1 MKKLIYILFCTSTL
15 VLTSCLGDLD
25 QLPNTETTSADVYN
39 KAENYKAVLAKIY
52 SSFVIKGQ
60 EKGGGNED
68 LKSNHG
74 QDYMRCYFNL
84 QECGTDEIAYT
95 WLEGDKVS
103 GLTYLSWD
111 ANDTWVSDMY
121 YRIYYTIALSNEF
134 LRNAEDSKI
143 SKFSESEQKEI
154 RVFRA
159 EARFLR
165 ALAYSHALDFFR
177 NIPFVTESDPVGAF
191 LPPRYKAAEVFN
203 YIEKELKEIDAD
215 LLSRSACEY
224 GRAPKGAAYALLA
237 RLYLNAE
244 IYIGESRYNQCVAS
258 CLNVIGEGYSLESD
272 YKKLFNA
279 DNDKRTN
286 EIIFSFPVD
295 ATHTV
300 SWGSTTYIICGAV
313 SNTSDFQKPTDYG
326 VTSGWGIYRMRGE
339 LTSKF
344 DQNDSRGIF
353 FKEGQQQY
361 IDVIDNQSYGYL
373 SEKWTNLTDAQ
384 EAASNT
390 VTGGVN
396 TDFPVFRLADVYLML
411 AESVARGGTGSSS
424 TTTLAYLND
433 LRKRAFGD
441 SYDTHG
447 RLELTDLTK
456 DFILEERARE
466 LYLECSRRTDLIR
479 YNKFTTS
486 SYLWQ
491 WKGGVKDGKSV
502 DDKYNIYPIPTSD
515 LTANPNLKNENY

>member
-1 MKKLIYILFCTSTL
+1 
-15 VLTSCLGDLD
+15 
-25 QLPNTETTSADVYN
+25 
-39 KAENYKAVLAKIY
+39 
-52 SSFVIKGQ
+52 
-60 EKGGGNED
+60 
-68 LKSNHG
+68 
-74 QDYMRCYFNL
+74 
-84 QECGTDEIAYT
+84 
-95 WLEGDKVS
+95 
-103 GLTYLSWD
+103 
-111 ANDTWVSDMY
+111 
-121 YRIYYTIALSNEF
+121 
-134 LRNAEDSKI
+134 
-143 SKFSESEQKEI
+143 
-154 RVFRA
+154 
-159 EARFLR
+159 
-165 ALAYSHALDFFR
+165 
-177 NIPFVTESDPVGAF
+177 
-191 LPPRYKAAEVFN
+191 
-203 YIEKELKEIDAD
+203 
-215 LLSRSACEY
+215 
-224 GRAPKGAAYALLA
+224 
-237 RLYLNAE
+237 
-244 IYIGESRYNQCVAS
+244 
-258 CLNVIGEGYSLESD
+258 
-272 YKKLFNA
+272 
-279 DNDKRTN
+279 
-286 EIIFSFPVD
+286 
-295 ATHTV
+295 
-300 SWGSTTYIICGAV
+300 
-313 SNTSDFQKPTDYG
+313 
-326 VTSGWGIYRMRGE
+326 MRGE